1 MFDQMPCKDI
11 YSWNAILSSLCKA
24 RDLCSARQVF
34 EEMPERNVISWNNL
48 ISALVKSGYEIQA
61 LDVYDVMISEG
72 FLPTN
77 VTYASV
83 LSACAVVLD
92 VGFGRKCHGL
102 GIKIGVDKNAYVS
115 NGLLNLYSK
124 CGLLEDAIRVFD
136 DMDEP
141 NEVSFTALVGG
152 LAQMDR
158 VMEAFELFKVMLKKE
173 VCIDS
178 VLLSSV
184 LGVCARDRCGEYDR
198 EDGFLSNVHGR
209 QIHGL
214 LVKLGF
220 DRDLH
225 LSNSLLDMYA
235 KHGDMESAE
244 VTFSELSEPSVVSW
258 NILIDGYGQKG
269 QSEKAVEYM
278 KIMERRGFEPDEVTY
293 IHILAACVKSGDVET
308 ARQMFDSLS
317 CPSLSSWNTMF
328 SGYSQNERH
337 IEAIKLFREMQF
349 RNVKPDRTT
358 LAIVLT
364 SCTALSLLEA
374 GKQIHAA
381 SKKTALQSDIFV
393 ISGLI
398 GTYTKCGK
406 TTMAEHIF
414 HHAPKLDIVCWNTM
428 IAGFSQNSLEKE
440 AFMFFKKML
449 QKRMVPTHFSYA
461 TVLSCCAK
469 SSSLFQGKQIHAQVE
484 KEGQATDV
492 FVGSALINMYCKCG
506 DVSDARQFF
515 NTMPTRNTVTW
526 NEMIHGYAQNG
537 QGYEALCLYQN
548 MIDSGENP
556 PNAITFTAV
565 LTSCSHSGLVDAGL
579 EIFSSMSSQHGV
591 QPTLDHY
598 TCVIDALGRA
608 DRFDEAEVLMDKMPY
623 RDDPIIWEVLLSS
636 CRVHANVSLARRA
649 ADELFRLDPGN
660 STPYVLLA
668 NIYSSLGRW
677 DDARAVR
684 ELMTDRQIVKS
695 PGYSWTQDQEQER
708 SFYVGG

>member
-1 MFDQMPCKDI
+1 
-11 YSWNAILSSLCKA
+11 
-24 RDLCSARQVF
+24 
-34 EEMPERNVISWNNL
+34 
-48 ISALVKSGYEIQA
+48 
-61 LDVYDVMISEG
+61 
-72 FLPTN
+72 
-77 VTYASV
+77 
-83 LSACAVVLD
+83 
-92 VGFGRKCHGL
+92 
-102 GIKIGVDKNAYVS
+102 
-115 NGLLNLYSK
+115 
-124 CGLLEDAIRVFD
+124 
-136 DMDEP
+136 
-141 NEVSFTALVGG
+141 
-152 LAQMDR
+152 
-158 VMEAFELFKVMLKKE
+158 
-173 VCIDS
+173 
-178 VLLSSV
+178 
-184 LGVCARDRCGEYDR
+184 
-198 EDGFLSNVHGR
+198 
-209 QIHGL
+209 
-214 LVKLGF
+214 
-220 DRDLH
+220 
-225 LSNSLLDMYA
+225 
-235 KHGDMESAE
+235 
-244 VTFSELSEPSVVSW
+244 
-258 NILIDGYGQKG
+258 
-269 QSEKAVEYM
+269 
-278 KIMERRGFEPDEVTY
+278 
-293 IHILAACVKSGDVET
+293 
-308 ARQMFDSLS
+308 
-317 CPSLSSWNTMF
+317 
-328 SGYSQNERH
+328 
-337 IEAIKLFREMQF
+337 
-349 RNVKPDRTT
+349 
-358 LAIVLT
+358 
-364 SCTALSLLEA
+364 
-374 GKQIHAA
+374 
-381 SKKTALQSDIFV
+381 
-393 ISGLI
+393 
-398 GTYTKCGK
+398 
-406 TTMAEHIF
+406 
-414 HHAPKLDIVCWNTM
+414 
-428 IAGFSQNSLEKE
+428 
-440 AFMFFKKML
+440 
-449 QKRMVPTHFSYA
+449 MVPTHFSYA